1 MSSRLCRDAAYVY
14 APRWAKK
21 LLFVC
26 KKSWFLPFLSFDYKS
41 TLMEPGSTRPPSW
54 GGEMTV
60 TERRW
65 RAHIRNLPHLVGK
78 AMGAA
83 GSTADVVLT
92 DDVTVQ
98 RLNFRDRGRNKPT
111 NVLTYEHPAE
121 VILAFGVVRREAIE
135 AGRSMAAHLAH
146 LLIHGA
152 LHLQGFDHHHAGEA
166 RRMEAAEAR
175 LLARIGV
182 ANPWKN
188 R

>member
-1 MSSRLCRDAAYVY
+1 
-14 APRWAKK
+14 
-21 LLFVC
+21 
-26 KKSWFLPFLSFDYKS
+26 
-41 TLMEPGSTRPPSW
+41 
-54 GGEMTV
+54 
-60 TERRW
+60 
-65 RAHIRNLPHLVGK
+65 
-78 AMGAA
+78 MGAA